1 MPAYFPILHPDE
13 TRKNESYI
21 RISGAYVRGQEC
33 FFESYSAGLIGCAN
47 NVLQSTD
54 GDIFC
59 AVHIDENGTPSGAIW
74 FPKAGPT
81 SCDRFG
87 NDIVVPDGGEVTTF
101 DNYLSAYR
109 DALSFMTARAET
121 ISAKELSGAGELPEK
136 HAKSE
141 RNARNKARERLAA
154 MRL

>member
-1 MPAYFPILHPDE
+1 MPAYFPISHPDE
-13 TRKNESYI
+13 TRKNEPYVCVL
-21 RISGAYVRGQEC
+21 GAYVRDEEC
-33 FFESYSAGLIGCAN
+33 FFESHDSGLVGCAN

-74 FPKAGPT
+74 FPQSVYNKYRIDVVLPDDSQMT
-81 SCDRFG
+81 IT
-87 NDIVVPDGGEVTTF
+87 ND
-101 DNYLSAYR
+101 YLSAYR

-121 ISAKELSGAGELPEK
+121 VSAKELSGAGELPEK

-141 RNARNKARERLAA
+141 RDGRNKARERLAA